1 MEEKHPIDRLFS
13 DGFSNP
19 DIPFDENAWTALLQK
34 QKIRP
39 RRRWP
44 LLIGIGSGVA
54 AAVVIAAL
62 LLFGEREPQA
72 SRPIPRA
79 VLEQPATP
87 SLITPIAT
95 DSVRPDTEQA
105 PKAAVAAQ
113 SVGVD
118 LHDRVPADRPTAVS
132 YVQLQQ
138 LATDA
143 FPTEVHAVLRG
154 MIPALPV
161 RPPHAAAISTET
173 HPVAVNGTPIR
184 RWTLGIMAAPD
195 LSGTQ
200 PFRGKLSG
208 NIGLMATYRLNGRF
222 SISAGALYAKKL
234 YQADFADY
242 RPAGSPEYVQYTP
255 IAVDADC
262 DVLDIQVNI
271 NIDIVRNHRSTWFAS
286 TGISSYLMLK
296 ETYDYSYPPH
306 QYGDLKQLTLHNQN
320 RHILG
325 VSNLSVG
332 YRTQLGGALSVTLQP
347 FIKVPLTGI
356 GDGKLKLYS
365 SGVALS
371 ADIDLT
377 RRAR

>member
-1 MEEKHPIDRLFS
+1 MEEKHPIDKFFS
-13 DGFSNP
+13 DGFGNP
-19 DIPFDENAWTALLQK
+19 DIPFDEDAWTALLQK
-34 QKIRP
+34 MRP

-72 SRPIPRA
+72 SKPIPRTA
-79 VLEQPATP
+79 LEQPATP
-87 SLITPIAT
+87 SLITPTAT

-118 LHDRVPADRPTAVS
+118 LHNRVPADRPMAVS
-132 YVQLQQ
+132 YVQLQR

-143 FPTEVHAVLRG
+143 FPAEVHAVLRG

-161 RPPHAAAISTET
+161 QPPHTAAIPTET
-173 HPVAVNGTPIR
+173 HPVAVNETPDR

-200 PFRGKLSG
+200 LFRGKLSG

-242 RPAGSPEYVQYTP
+242 RPTGSPVYAQYTP
-255 IAVDADC
+255 ITVDADC
-262 DVLDIQVNI
+262 NVLDIPVNI

-286 TGISSYLMLK
+286 TGISSYLMLR
-296 ETYDYSYPPH
+296 ETYDYSYPSH

-325 VSNLSVG
+325 VANLSVG

-347 FIKVPLTGI
+347 FVKVPLTGI
-356 GDGKLKLYS
+356 GDGKFKLYS
-365 SGVALS
+365 SGLALS